1 MTPQAWTLP
10 QVVGL
15 WVVEEEGGVLQGT
28 APLMVAVGL
37 VVVVGG
43 VLLWTVPQMVAVGL
57 VEVVVMAA
65 RATTM
70 TFPLPYPRPGSHV
83 SAPPKEPL

>member
-1 MTPQAWTLP
+1 
-10 QVVGL
+10 
-15 WVVEEEGGVLQGT
+15 
-28 APLMVAVGL
+28 MVAVGL

-43 VLLWTVPQMVAVGL
+43 VLQGTGPHMVAVGL

-65 RATTM
+65 RAMAM

-83 SAPPKEPL
+83 SLPPKEPLCCSPPPLCLPPCEP